1 MKERS
6 RLLQTHIDRM
16 VWESPSEVVTSK
28 AKPEKIRR
36 CQLHEGLEEQCSILV
51 HAKALKAR
59 RAYCVVERVF

>member
-28 AKPEKIRR
+28 AKPENIRR
-36 CQLHEGLEEQCSILV
+36 YQLHEDLEEQCSLE
-51 HAKALKAR
+51 KD
-59 RAYCVVERVF
+59 